1 MLNNRVLAVIKREL
15 REKLMS
21 KSFIFMTILM
31 PALMF
36 LIIGM
41 QALIMTY
48 EGGKTKLKIVSESA
62 EMTNKFKVELDS
74 MDFVKDGKYEIE
86 YLTMD
91 VPGFDTY
98 LKSIN
103 KDIFEEK
110 ISAALFVGT
119 SSLKD
124 KKVTVYSKTP
134 NMSITEKL
142 NKPIN
147 KVLVSSY
154 FAGRL
159 SAEELSFAGR
169 GVDFTGFKITESDG
183 IKEESYGNIILS
195 YIFTFMLY
203 ISLLMMGSMTMQSVI
218 EEKNNRIVEIIL
230 SSVSPKEL
238 LSGKILG
245 SVITASLQMLIWLS
259 PIILLITTTLVA
271 VPKEF
276 MPDVTMFHLL
286 FLLIYFIMG
295 LFIYTGLFAMV
306 GSIFDNAQDAQQG
319 MWPIMM
325 LIMIPF
331 FISLSMMRNPS
342 SPLAE
347 ISSMLPFAS
356 IIVMPAR
363 YAITPVPG
371 WQLLVA
377 VVVNILTIMAIAPI
391 AGKIYRVGILRTG
404 TKPKWSEVIKWLKY
418 KY

>member
-1 MLNNRVLAVIKREL
+1 MLNKRILAVIKREL

-21 KSFIFMTILM
+21 KAFIFMTILM

-36 LIIGM
+36 LMIGM

-48 EGGKTKLKIVSESA
+48 EGGKTTLKVVTDTPEMTASFKSELESA
-62 EMTNKFKVELDS
+62 E
-74 MDFVKDGKYEIE
+74 FVKDGKFAIE

-91 VPGFDTY
+91 QQGLDTY
-98 LKSIN
+98 LKTAK
-103 KDIFEEK
+103 KDILNEK
-110 ISAALFVGT
+110 ITAILFINANSV
-119 SSLKD
+119 KD

-142 NKPIN
+142 NRPIN
-147 KVLVSSY
+147 KVLVSSF

-159 SAEELSFAGR
+159 SNAELSFAGR
-169 GVDFTGFKITESDG
+169 GVDFNGFKITENED
-183 IKEESYGNIILS
+183 IKEESYGNLILS

-203 ISLLMMGSMTMQSVI
+203 LSLIIMGQMTMASVI

-238 LSGKILG
+238 LAGKIYG
-245 SVITASLQMLIWLS
+245 SVITAFFQMVIWLS
-259 PIILLITTTLVA
+259 PIIILSSTTLFA
-271 VPKEF
+271 LPKEY
-276 MPDVTMFHLL
+276 MPDITMFHLI
-286 FLLIYFIMG
+286 FLLIYFVMG

-319 MWPIMM
+319 IWPLM
-325 LIMIPF
+325 LLIIIPF
-331 FISLSMMRNPS
+331 FISFSMIRNPS

-371 WQLLVA
+371 WQMIISII
-377 VVVNILTIMAIAPI
+377 VNILTIMAISPI
-391 AGKIYRVGILRTG
+391 AGKIYRIGILRTG
-404 TKPKWSEVIKWLKY
+404 TKPKWSEVIKWLRY